1 MRTEHAENAPVL
13 ALDLAAEKAYVT
25 RRKGLDVVPQ
35 DGLAGRI
42 AIPPSAIL
50 PRLSGEP
57 IRSDFAW
64 PPHPRGCGD
73 TWPAEA
79 AVDSK
84 CGAGRVPMAYAW
96 QMLRSRGRWEWKS
109 ERQVV
114 EAAECLAAVLRG
126 LQGCQPGIGSSSP
139 IGVIVPNTLQETEQ
153 QDLIDAA
160 RAEGLNVKLLWRPV
174 AAALCW
180 CEREYEALMAVPM
193 TDSEPLGSLL
203 VVYLGFDS
211 FELTVLDIIPVR
223 THNGVF
229 LLPARHRPDY
239 QHDSIAGFGFPAL
252 LAFSIACLGTIGRQE
267 DQAALWRLLWCSPWL
282 GDVIGYLGTPAA
294 DKRNLAGLNG
304 RLDLSPVQVDAFWRK
319 SLEGVGTQAAAV
331 AALLIGG
338 DHLPQF
344 SMRDYQEWCRHHSGQ
359 LSGKHCLGAIA
370 TGPLTSLPSGGDVRL
385 GTSLL
390 RKLGVGHVPV
400 LLEGSDLP
408 HGIASQGAALY
419 AARLQAGLPTYLDTL
434 PRLQLVVK
442 QNGEPT
448 WIDLL
453 DEEHRFVEGGKLWK
467 RKDEV
472 KNLEIPPNSTEL
484 TLAVHH
490 EEYKNVREVTAALPG
505 SVDQK
510 ERVRLAVA
518 MEPAQGNA
526 RVEVLPE
533 TAGLFGTKRVSVNW
547 RRMTVF
553 KDEQGKAK
561 TPDEYLKF
569 LPRIFPDLSPRS
581 SSPARMTSAKE
592 VLSRFLRHVDSH
604 GLGQAGLS
612 RLSDVINAL
621 KQKDPAYY
629 PFDATAIGSDGTN
642 DAVVKEFVSTAIARL
657 KKGVSKRAEELLVRA
672 LGYTST
678 DDRWFHKYL
687 VTALNDRQNCLFNYP
702 DIGQH
707 VLTGCGWCLRDPIHI
722 AAFARNMSQRID
734 IGLTNVNI
742 WLKAMCEIL
751 RYRIDATRDIG
762 SLTAESITR
771 RVLEVFE
778 NERIK
783 GNGQYKFRHSCLV
796 IVYLLRRRCYED
808 GYLEPSS
815 DLAQETKSAFRRAID
830 AHRKGRLSLVQG
842 AVDLTQA
849 LKIMI
854 DYIDRKGHGTI
865 LLGV

>member
-1 MRTEHAENAPVL
+1 MLTEHPEGTLVL
-13 ALDLAAEKAYVT
+13 ALDLAVEKAYVT
-25 RRKGLDVVPQ
+25 RRKGLDDVPQ

-57 IRSDFAW
+57 IRSDLTW
-64 PPHPRGCGD
+64 PPHPRGSGD
-73 TWPAEA
+73 TWPPEA
-79 AVDSK
+79 AVDSQ
-84 CGAGRVPMAYAW
+84 CGAGRVPAAYAW
-96 QMLRSRGRWEWKS
+96 QMLRSAGRWEWRP
-109 ERQVV
+109 ERQSV
-114 EAAECLAAVLRG
+114 EAAECLAAVLRD
-126 LQGCQPGIGSSSP
+126 LQVSQPGIGSSSP
-139 IGVIVPNTLQETEQ
+139 ITVIVPNTLQETEQ

-160 RAEGLNVKLLWRPV
+160 RAEGVNAKLLWRPI
-174 AAALCW
+174 AAALSW
-180 CEREYEALMAVPM
+180 CEREYRALMAMPM
-193 TDSEPLGSLL
+193 RDGESLGSLL
-203 VVYLGFDS
+203 VLHLGLDS
-211 FELTVLDIIPVR
+211 FELTAVDIIPVR
-223 THNGVF
+223 AHNRFF

-239 QHDSIAGFGFPAL
+239 QHDSVASFGFPAL
-252 LAFSIACLGTIGRQE
+252 LTFSIACLGTIGFQE
-267 DQAALWRLLWCSPWL
+267 DQAVLWRLLWCSPWL
-282 GDVIGYLGTPAA
+282 NDVIRYLSKPVA
-294 DKRNLAGLNG
+294 DKERLAGLNG
-304 RLDLSPVQVDAFWRK
+304 RLDLSPEQVDEFWRR

-331 AALLIGG
+331 IASLIGG

-344 SMRDYQEWCRHHSGQ
+344 SMRGYQEWCRYHSGQ
-359 LSGKHCLGAIA
+359 PSERHFVGAIA
-370 TGPLTSLPSGGDVRL
+370 TGPLATSPSSGGMHL
-385 GTSLL
+385 GASLL
-390 RKLGVGHVPV
+390 RKLVGNDVPV
-400 LLEGSDLP
+400 LLEGKDLP
-408 HGIASQGAALY
+408 HGIASQGGAIY

-442 QNGEPT
+442 HNGEPT

-453 DEEHRFVEGGKLWK
+453 DEEHRFVEGGRVWK
-467 RKDEV
+467 RKEEV
-472 KNLEIPPNSTEL
+472 ENLEIPPNSTEL

-490 EEYKNVREVTAALPG
+490 EEYKNVREVTTALPNC
-505 SVDQK
+505 VDRK

-526 RVEVLPE
+526 HVEVLPE
-533 TAGLFGTKRVSVNW
+533 TSGLFGLKRVSVNW

-553 KDEQGKAK
+553 KDEHGKVK

-581 SSPARMTSAKE
+581 SSPARLASAKD
-592 VLSRFLRHVDSH
+592 VLSRFLNHVDSR
-604 GLGQAGLS
+604 GFGPAAELLLS
-612 RLSDVINAL
+612 AVIDAL
-621 KQKDPAYY
+621 KQKDPTYY
-629 PFDATAIGSDGTN
+629 PLDATAIGSDGTS
-642 DAVVKEFVSTAIARL
+642 DSVVREFVNVAVARL
-657 KKGVSKRAEELLVRA
+657 KKGAPKRTEESLVRA
-672 LGYTST
+672 LGYTAT

-687 VTALNDRQNCLFNYP
+687 VTALEDRKARLCNYQ

-707 VLTGCGWCLRDPIHI
+707 VLTGCGWCLRDPNHI

-734 IGLTNVNI
+734 VSLTNVNI

-751 RYRIDATRDIG
+751 RYRVDATRDID
-762 SLTAESITR
+762 SLTAESITK

-783 GNGQYKFRHSCLV
+783 GNGQYKFRHACLV

-815 DLAQETKSAFRRAID
+815 NLAQEAKDAFRRAID

-842 AVDLTQA
+842 AVDLAKA
-849 LKIMI
+849 LKLMI